1 MSKGNESS
9 LKTLHF
15 PFHYGDEADSYSFY
29 RIPKILFTN
38 PIFDVLSTDAKLL
51 YGILLDRMQLSIKN
65 GWMDRED
72 GKVFIY
78 YTIEKIMDALTC
90 GNKKAGHLLAEL
102 DDRRGI
108 GLITRVHQG
117 LGKPDKIYVHK
128 CMLPGM
134 QKPKCRGDPSG
145 AEKTGPDVLDGQVQ
159 RCHLDMSGD
168 VEFASQDMSKAP
180 SNKTDENHTDNYDTE
195 YPSFSSGNEEKRNPK
210 QSEYESYRTYFEEQ
224 CNMTYLRESNPYYVD
239 LLDEMLELM
248 TEVCSSEKDTIRVG
262 GEDRP
267 IQIVKSRFMKL
278 DQEHLQF
285 ALNCFLENTTKVRNI
300 RQYLLTILFNAPVT
314 IGSYY
319 SALVRHDMYGI

>member
-1 MSKGNESS
+1 MVHAE
-9 LKTLHF
+9 
-15 PFHYGDEADSYSFY
+15 E
-29 RIPKILFTN
+29 
-38 PIFDVLSTDAKLL
+38 
-51 YGILLDRMQLSIKN
+51 
-65 GWMDRED
+65 
-72 GKVFIY
+72 
-78 YTIEKIMDALTC
+78 IEKIMDALTC

-134 QKPKCRGDPSG
+134 QKPRCRGDPAG
-145 AEKTGPDVLDGQVQ
+145 AEKTDPNVLEGHVQ
-159 RCHLDMSGD
+159 GCHLDMSGD
-168 VEFASQDMSKAP
+168 VEFAGLDMSKAP
-180 SNKTDENHTDNYDTE
+180 SNKTDENHTNINDTE
-195 YPSFSSGNEEKRNPK
+195 YPSFSSGNEEKRNAK
-210 QSEYESYRTYFEEQ
+210 QSEYESYRAYFEEQ
-224 CNMTYLRESNPYYVD
+224 CNITYLRESNPYYVD

-285 ALNCFLENTTKVRNI
+285 ALNCFLENTTKIRNI

>member
-1 MSKGNESS
+1 MSNGNGSS
-9 LKTLHF
+9 SKVLHF

-29 RIPKILFTN
+29 RIPKILFTD
-38 PIFDVLSTDAKLL
+38 PVFDVLSTDAKLL
-51 YGILLDRMQLSIKN
+51 YGILLDRMQLSMKN

-78 YTIEKIMDALTC
+78 YPIEKIMDALTC

-128 CMLPGM
+128 CILPGM
-134 QKPKCRGDPSG
+134 HKPRCRGDPSG
-145 AEKTGPDVLDGQVQ
+145 TEKADSEVLEGHVQ
-159 RCHLDMSGD
+159 KCHLDMSGN
-168 VEFASQDMSKAP
+168 VETAGLDMSKAP
-180 SNKTDENHTDNYDTE
+180 GNKTDENHTDHVDTE
-195 YPSFSSGNEEKRNPK
+195 YPSFPSGKEEKRNTK
-210 QSEYESYRTYFEEQ
+210 QGEYESYREYFEEQ
-224 CNMTYLRESNPYYVD
+224 CNMAYLRESNPYHVD
-239 LLDEMLELM
+239 ILEEMLELM
-248 TEVCSSEKDTIRVG
+248 TEVCSSGKELIRVG

-278 DQEHLQF
+278 DQEHVQF

-319 SALVRHDMYGI
+319 SALVRHDMYGV

>member
-1 MSKGNESS
+1 M
-9 LKTLHF
+9 LHF

-38 PIFDVLSTDAKLL
+38 PVFDVLSTDAKLL

-78 YTIEKIMDALTC
+78 YPIEKIMDALTC

-145 AEKTGPDVLDGQVQ
+145 AEKTCPDVLDGQVQ

-180 SNKTDENHTDNYDTE
+180 SNKTDENHTNINDTE

-210 QSEYESYRTYFEEQ
+210 QSEYESYRAYFEEQ

-300 RQYLLTILFNAPVT
+300 RQYLLTILFNATVT

-319 SALVRHDMYGI
+319 SALVRHDMYGV

>member
-1 MSKGNESS
+1 M
-9 LKTLHF
+9 LHF

-38 PIFDVLSTDAKLL
+38 PVFDVLSTDAKLL

-78 YTIEKIMDALTC
+78 YPIEKIMDALTC

-134 QKPKCRGDPSG
+134 QKPKCREDPSG

-180 SNKTDENHTDNYDTE
+180 SNKTDENDTDNYDTE
-195 YPSFSSGNEEKRNPK
+195 YPSFASGSEEKRNPK
-210 QSEYESYRTYFEEQ
+210 QSEYESYRAYFEEQ

-285 ALNCFLENTTKVRNI
+285 ALNCFLENTTKIRNI